1 VPKPGADFPLNYP
14 LVPVAAASRSPVA
27 LGKPRDFPSFGWDN
41 EYGRKLVHVQD
52 FRASAYKVTNG
63 EFLAF
68 VRSGGYGQRKFW
80 SAEGWGWRSFRNA
93 KWPTFWVP
101 DGPAGLHRY
110 RLRLMFDCVDM
121 RWDWPVDCN
130 YHEAKAYCAWLTEQK
145 AQRVAFR
152 LATEAEHVLMRDARD
167 RPEPAVESA
176 AAIGS
181 SEGGS
186 VDGEIVFVD
195 GGEEAE
201 NGGKKQQQ
209 ATAAATATTTT
220 TPKNEDA
227 PAMAPSS
234 PPRHNLHL
242 LFGSQSPVTHFPPT
256 AHGFYDVFGN
266 SQEWCEDHFSAFP
279 GFRPHPFYED
289 FSAPCFAGLH
299 QLIMGGSFISTGQL
313 ASKFARYQFRPHFF
327 QHATFRVVQ
336 TAVGGAGVEAGGEE
350 ELRALER
357 VYGAEAAAGFSP
369 ERPCV
374 PFFETSCMDA
384 AEPYVGDRPCCSKRE
399 RRTAR

>member
-1 VPKPGADFPLNYP
+1 VC
-14 LVPVAAASRSPVA
+14 

-41 EYGRKLVHVQD
+41 EYGRKEVDVQP
-52 FRASAYKVTNG
+52 FRASAYKITNG

-68 VRSGGYGQRKFW
+68 VRGGGYGQRRYW
-80 SAEGWGWRSFRNA
+80 SADGWGWRTFRNA

-130 YHEAKAYCAWLTEQK
+130 YHEAVAFCAWKGEREG
-145 AQRVAFR
+145 QRVGYR
-152 LATEAEHVLMRDARD
+152 LVTEAEHVLMRDQGD
-167 RPEPAVESA
+167 RPDYWQQLVVA
-176 AAIGS
+176 
-181 SEGGS
+181 
-186 VDGEIVFVD
+186 
-195 GGEEAE
+195 
-201 NGGKKQQQ
+201 KKQQNEG
-209 ATAAATATTTT
+209 AGGGNGKGAAAAANAANGQNGHAANAATT
-220 TPKNEDA
+220 PANDKDA
-227 PAMAPSS
+227 PAMAPADA
-234 PPRHNLHL
+234 RRANLHL
-242 LFGSQSPVTHFPPT
+242 VHGSSSPVTDCLPSQ
-256 AHGFYDVFGN
+256 AGFYDVFGN
-266 SQEWCEDHFSAFP
+266 SWEWAEDHFAAFP
-279 GFRPHPFYED
+279 GFRAHPYYED

-299 QLIMGGSFISTGQL
+299 QMILGGSFISTGQL

-327 QHATFRVVQ
+327 QHATFRIVQ
-336 TAVGGAGVEAGGEE
+336 AAVAGVEAEQGGEE

-357 VYGAEAAAGFSP
+357 SYGREAASAFCG